1 MRIAVPQA
9 VSVHSE
15 CSVASDHLQ
24 AIYGPDGCENKI
36 LRIEAQE
43 LTVRKI
49 VFEDMAKNELES
61 TACEARHALWELQR
75 QARAAVC
82 RALRDSSENH
92 ELMMVQELHGFQER
106 HGGQLHENERRIA
119 QMIAFENQKVV
130 RLQRFFLLRKKMF
143 SFSKVKAR
151 ETSSGAGYAQSCRLK
166 TRS

>member
-43 LTVRKI
+43 LTVRKRI
-49 VFEDMAKNELES
+49 FEDMAKNALES
-61 TACEARHALWELQR
+61 IECEARHALWELQR

-92 ELMMVQELHGFQER
+92 ELMMVQDFQGLHER
-106 HGGQLHENERRIA
+106 HDGQLHENERRIA
-119 QMIAFENQKVV
+119 QMIAFENQNVE
-130 RLQRFFLLRKKMF
+130 RLQRFFF
-143 SFSKVKAR
+143 C
-151 ETSSGAGYAQSCRLK
+151 SGRRCSHSAK
-166 TRS
+166 